1 MTHMLRPDG
10 EAASLRAGL
19 LLLVVLGVVGTALA
33 LAFDRHWQ
41 SPWQMAP
48 WVTLGAIC
56 VAWIALVLRPTAST
70 VWLVRA
76 VAVLT
81 IVVAVLGVWQHAEA
95 NYDAGPT
102 GHDHATDHG
111 TTPADGADSED
122 DDASSDGHDH
132 DHDDASNDG
141 HHDDED
147 ASSDDHDHDHDDAS
161 SDGHHDDEDAS
172 SDGHHHDD
180 EDAAGTATGS
190 DTTEMAS
197 GDVTFM
203 DAMTG
208 SAGHAP
214 VPAALAIV
222 PVGLALAL
230 ATIGIGRRHRLSDD

>member
-1 MTHMLRPDG
+1 MLRPQG

-19 LLLVVLGVVGTALA
+19 LLLVVLGVAGSAFALA
-33 LAFDRHWQ
+33 YERHWQ
-41 SPWQMAP
+41 SPLQVAP
-48 WVTLGAIC
+48 WITLGAIS

-81 IVVAVLGVWQHAEA
+81 ILVALLGVWRHVEA

-102 GHDHATDHG
+102 GHDHAT
-111 TTPADGADSED
+111 TSADATDSED
-122 DDASSDGHDH
+122 DEASSDGHDH
-132 DHDDASNDG
+132 DHDDAS
-141 HHDDED
+141 
-147 ASSDDHDHDHDDAS
+147 
-161 SDGHHDDEDAS
+161 

-180 EDAAGTATGS
+180 EDAVRAGTEPDAAEMTSS
-190 DTTEMAS
+190 DVS
-197 GDVTFM
+197 LM

-230 ATIGIGRRHRLSDD
+230 ATIGIGGRQRLSAN

>member
-1 MTHMLRPDG
+1 MLRPDG
-10 EAASLRAGL
+10 EAARLRAGL

-48 WVTLGAIC
+48 WVTLGAISI
-56 VAWIALVLRPTAST
+56 AWIALVLRPTAST

-81 IVVAVLGVWQHAEA
+81 IVVAALGVWQHAEA

-122 DDASSDGHDH
+122 DDASSDDH
-132 DHDDASNDG
+132 
-141 HHDDED
+141 
-147 ASSDDHDHDHDDAS
+147 DHDHDHDDAS

-180 EDAAGTATGS
+180 EDTAGTATGS

>member
-10 EAASLRAGL
+10 EAGSLRAGL

-48 WVTLGAIC
+48 WVTLGAIS

-111 TTPADGADSED
+111 TTSADGADSED

-132 DHDDASNDG
+132 DHD
-141 HHDDED
+141 
-147 ASSDDHDHDHDDAS
+147 HDDAS
-161 SDGHHDDEDAS
+161 N
-172 SDGHHHDD
+172 GHHHDD
-180 EDAAGTATGS
+180 DEEAASAATESDA
-190 DTTEMAS
+190 TEMTS
-197 GDVTFM
+197 SDVSLM

>member
-10 EAASLRAGL
+10 EAARLRAGL

-48 WVTLGAIC
+48 WVTLGAIS

-111 TTPADGADSED
+111 TTSADDAHGED
-122 DDASSDGHDH
+122 DDASNGGH
-132 DHDDASNDG
+132 
-141 HHDDED
+141 
-147 ASSDDHDHDHDDAS
+147 DHDHDHDDAS
-161 SDGHHDDEDAS
+161 SDGHHHDDDEEASSNGDHHDHDDAS
-172 SDGHHHDD
+172 NGGHHHDD
-180 EDAAGTATGS
+180 EDEEAASAEMES
-190 DTTEMAS
+190 DATEMTS
-197 GDVTFM
+197 SDVSLM

>member
-1 MTHMLRPDG
+1 MLRPDG

-81 IVVAVLGVWQHAEA
+81 IVVAALGVWQHAEA

-111 TTPADGADSED
+111 TTSADGADSED

-132 DHDDASNDG
+132 
-141 HHDDED
+141 
-147 ASSDDHDHDHDDAS
+147 DHDHDHDDAS

-197 GDVTFM
+197 SDVTFM

-230 ATIGIGRRHRLSDD
+230 ATIGIGGRHRLSDD

>member
-81 IVVAVLGVWQHAEA
+81 IVVAALGVWQHAEA

-111 TTPADGADSED
+111 TTSADGADSED

-132 DHDDASNDG
+132 
-141 HHDDED
+141 
-147 ASSDDHDHDHDDAS
+147 DHDHDHDDAS

-197 GDVTFM
+197 SDVTFM

-230 ATIGIGRRHRLSDD
+230 ATIGIGGRHRLSDD